1 MRRLFSSFAVKVQV
15 SDEYVMTGL
24 IIVLVFSHQVFQTN
38 CVQQMY
44 RSTVTSRVS
53 TFNNSR
59 IFQQFFLKLYS
70 GKFY

>member
-44 RSTVTSRVS
+44 KSTVTSRVS
-53 TFNNSR
+53 TFSNSR